1 MFVKELAA
9 LEAAEKT
16 DEKKPLGGDV
26 RVPPGVLVSSAIGV
40 GCDKAECASLPGW
53 LVVVADL
60 ARRWIKLPDGVTM
73 TLGLFDAG
81 WL

>member
-26 RVPPGVLVSSAIGV
+26 RVPPGVLVSSTVGV
-40 GCDKAECASLPGW
+40 SCDKPACTSLPGW
-53 LVVVADL
+53 LLVVADL
-60 ARRWIKLPDGVTM
+60 ARRCIKLPDGVTM
-73 TLGLFDAG
+73 TFGLFEAG
-81 WL
+81 